1 MLKRLFFI
9 ALICSIGFLC
19 ACCRGKK
26 TDMDSVLPAVDQ
38 SSAIV
43 VESTASE
50 AEPSGNSEN
59 ADGES
64 SVDAPADADPA
75 GNDYIAFMFAA
86 IIAAIIV
93 GVYLRKKKIL

>member
-26 TDMDSVLPAVDQ
+26 TDVDSVLSTADQ

-50 AEPSGNSEN
+50 AEPSGNPEN

-64 SVDAPADADPA
+64 SVYAPADADTA
-75 GNDYIAFMFAA
+75 ANDYIAFMFVF

-93 GVYLRKKKIL
+93 GAYLRKKKIL